1 MSFGQK
7 PGLFFVGIG
16 EWITA
21 RMCGILV
28 AKPVGNR
35 LGKRGEN
42 MGKNRRIPFGYVMIK
57 GEIKAD
63 PVEIR
68 MVIKVFKEYIA
79 GNGLS
84 AIARMLETEG
94 IPYYNRK

>member
-1 MSFGQK
+1 
-7 PGLFFVGIG
+7 
-16 EWITA
+16 
-21 RMCGILV
+21 MCGILV